1 HSLAR
6 AALPQYRYAVLPD
19 LFSVVVAPPR
29 AGPPSPYTTLFRSA
43 IAHVST
49 SVTHVA
55 AVAHI
60 TAGIA
65 HVAAG
70 IPDFASCC
78 CLTGVTHARH
88 PHEHGVEHHGIA
100 HHPHASGHGICPPW
114 AGVPTSWNRT
124 ASNRATW
131 VVVRGFF

>member
-1 HSLAR
+1 R
-6 AALPQYRYAVLPD
+6 AWRIYELKIESEVKDSAAVIPAEQATA
-19 LFSVVVAPPR
+19 VATKE
-29 AGPPSPYTTLFRSA
+29 TTA

-49 SVTHVA
+49 SVT
-55 AVAHI
+55 
-60 TAGIA
+60 

-88 PHEHGVEHHGIA
+88 THEHGVEHHGIA